1 MSKEATKDALLAAA
15 RSEFAAHGIA
25 GARVDRIA
33 ERAGVNKERIYGY
46 FGSKEK
52 LFDRVMEVVL
62 DEMAEVVAM
71 PGDDPVEYVG
81 RIHDFY
87 LAHPELIRLMTWESL
102 HYREDAL
109 EGQHERIARCAA
121 KAESLAAGLG
131 REPSPDVARTMMTLI
146 GLAAWP
152 MVMPR
157 LGRIVVGEEF
167 GGEEG
172 HLRMREHLVDF
183 VRAALGRDAV
193 GGTAENST
201 GSTDGSTGNAG
212 SAGNAEES
220 GDGDAR

>member
-1 MSKEATKDALLAAA
+1 MSKEATRDALLTAA
-15 RSEFAAHGIA
+15 RSEFAAYGIA

-52 LFDRVMEVVL
+52 LFDQVMESVL

-71 PGDDPVEYVG
+71 PGDDPIDYVG
-81 RIHDFY
+81 KIHDFY
-87 LAHPELIRLMTWESL
+87 LANPELTRLLMWESL

-109 EGQHERIARCAA
+109 EGQHRRIARCAA

-131 REPSPDVARTMMTLI
+131 REPSPEVSRTMMTLI

-167 GGEEG
+167 GTEEG
-172 HLRMREHLVDF
+172 HRRMREHLVDF
-183 VRAALGRDAV
+183 VRTALNHAPPGAADGETR
-193 GGTAENST
+193 EN
-201 GSTDGSTGNAG
+201 TDGEPG
-212 SAGNAEES
+212 GNAEPVS
-220 GDGDAR
+220 GRGTAREV